1 MATSGTYNFQ
11 SVQVE
16 LLIREAYE
24 RIGILGEFVEPQ
36 KLDSAK
42 RSIDL
47 LLLEWMNKSV
57 NLWTLETA
65 YLTLVQGQG
74 QYTLPS
80 YVSDIIQVNNRIYN
94 GGPDDIIIVN
104 NRTYRR
110 QLGGQAQTNGEG
122 ANDENAVA
130 LNAFDENILTSC
142 IQAEANGNISYSYY
156 PKDQEISLIGLQSNT
171 TTEYSITVEVS
182 QDFLAQNDE
191 DWLQLFVIPPQV
203 YTAGVIKWIDVPIPT
218 SAKQYRIRETGG
230 AILSFQEI
238 YFCTSVDNPLDIN
251 IANVS
256 RYEYL
261 SLSNKK
267 LQGRPSIY
275 YLDRQITPILNLWP
289 VPSDISYISY
299 SYKKMI
305 QDVGSVGA
313 VYTNNLE
320 IPSRFYPAL
329 VWGLSWMLA
338 IKYKPEL
345 AHKPELAQMFQ
356 AEYERSFQLATNED
370 TERDAMT
377 IYASYDNTG
386 YYT

>member
-65 YLTLVQGQG
+65 DLTLVQGQG
-74 QYTLPS
+74 QYILPS

-94 GGPDDIIIVN
+94 GSPDNVIIVN
-104 NRTYRR
+104 NKTYRR
-110 QLGGQAQTNGEG
+110 QLGGTALTNGE
-122 ANDENAVA
+122 AQNDANAVA
-130 LNAFDENILTSC
+130 LNAFDGNSLTSC
-142 IQAEANGNISYSYY
+142 IQVADNGNISYSYH
-156 PKDQEISLIGLQSNT
+156 PNNKQEVSLIGLQSNT
-171 TTEYSITVEVS
+171 TTEYSITVEIS
-182 QDFLAQNDE
+182 QAFFDE
-191 DWLQLFVIPPQV
+191 GWLELFIIPPQV
-203 YTAGVIKWIDVPIPT
+203 YTAGVITWIDVPIPT
-218 SAKQYRIRETGG
+218 SATQYRIRETGG
-230 AILSFQEI
+230 ATLNIQEI
-238 YFCTSVDNPLDIN
+238 YFCISVDNPVDTP
-251 IANVS
+251 IAKVS

-261 SLSNKK
+261 SLANKK
-267 LQGRPSIY
+267 LQGRPTIY

-345 AHKPELAQMFQ
+345 AQMFQ

-370 TERDAMT
+370 TERGAMM

>member
-11 SVQVE
+11 LVQVE

-65 YLTLVQGQG
+65 DLTLVQGQG
-74 QYTLPS
+74 QYILPS

-94 GGPDDIIIVN
+94 GSPDNIIIVN
-104 NRTYRR
+104 NKTYTR
-110 QLGGQAQTNGEG
+110 QLNGNPYTSAGGDPEK
-122 ANDENAVA
+122 
-130 LNAFDENILTSC
+130 AFDGDVSTACTQN
-142 IQAEANGNISYSYY
+142 AGNGNILYNYH
-156 PKDQEISLIGLQSNT
+156 PNKQEISLIGLQSNT
-171 TTEYSITVEVS
+171 TTNYSITVEIS
-182 QDFLAQNDE
+182 QAALDE
-191 DWLQLFVIPPQV
+191 GWLELFIIPPQV
-203 YTAGVIKWIDVPIPT
+203 YTTGVITWIDVPIPT
-218 SAKQYRIRETGG
+218 NAKQYRIRETGG
-230 AILSFQEI
+230 ATLSFQEI
-238 YFCTSVDNPLDIN
+238 YFCTSVDNPIDIT
-251 IANVS
+251 ISNVS

-261 SLSNKK
+261 SLSNKQ
-267 LQGRPSIY
+267 LQGRPTTY

-345 AHKPELAQMFQ
+345 AQMFQ

-377 IYASYDNTG
+377 IYASYDNAG

>member
-36 KLDSAK
+36 KLESAK

-47 LLLEWMNKSV
+47 LLSEWINRSV
-57 NLWTLETA
+57 NLWTLETG
-65 YLTLVQGQG
+65 YLTLIRGQG
-74 QYTLPS
+74 QYILPS
-80 YVSDIIQVNNRIYN
+80 FVSDIIQVNNKTYTATGDN
-94 GGPDDIIIVN
+94 IIIVN

-110 QLGGQAQTNGEG
+110 QLGGSALTNGE
-122 ANDENAVA
+122 AQNNDQAVA
-130 LNAFDENILTSC
+130 LNAFDGNSLTAC
-142 IQAEANGNISYSYY
+142 TQAEENGNISYSL
-156 PKDQEISLIGLQSNT
+156 PAEQVISLIGLQSNNT
-171 TTEYSITVEVS
+171 TQYSITVEIAGNT
-182 QDFLAQNDE
+182 LGINDE
-191 DWLQLFVIPPQV
+191 DWSELFVIQPQI
-203 YTAGVIKWIDVPIPT
+203 YTAGVITWIDVPIPT

-230 AILSFQEI
+230 ATLSIQEL
-238 YFCTSVDNPLDIN
+238 YFCTSVDNSVDTP
-251 IANVS
+251 IAKVS

-261 SLSNKK
+261 SFPNKQ
-267 LQGRPSIY
+267 LQGRPNIC
-275 YLDRQITPILNLWP
+275 YLDRQITPILNFWP
-289 VPSDISYISY
+289 VPDNTYYISY

-338 IKYKPEL
+338 IKYKQDNPER
-345 AHKPELAQMFQ
+345 AQVFQ
-356 AEYERSFQLATNED
+356 VEYERSFNLAAEED
-370 TERDAMT
+370 TEKTTMT
-377 IYASYDNTG
+377 IYASYDNYR

>member
-11 SVQVE
+11 SVQTE

-47 LLLEWMNKSV
+47 LLLEWMSKSV

-65 YLTLVQGQG
+65 YLTLVPGQG
-74 QYTLPS
+74 QYILPS
-80 YVSDIIQVNNRIYN
+80 YVSDIIQVNSRTYL
-94 GGPDDIIIVN
+94 GGGDIIIVN
-104 NRTYRR
+104 NRAYRR
-110 QLGGQAQTNGEG
+110 QLGGSALTNGEA

-130 LNAFDENILTSC
+130 LNAFDGNSLTAC
-142 IQAEANGNISYSYY
+142 IQAENNGNISYSYAV
-156 PKDQEISLIGLQSNT
+156 DTVISLIGLQSNT
-171 TTEYSITVEVS
+171 NTFYSIIVEVS
-182 QDFLAQNDE
+182 QNVLDDNSWVE
-191 DWLQLFVIPPQV
+191 LFAITPQIF
-203 YTAGVIKWIDVPIPT
+203 TQGVIKWIDVPITT
-218 SAKQYRIRETGG
+218 SAKSYRIRETGG
-230 AILSFQEI
+230 ATLSLQEI
-238 YFCTSVDNPLDIN
+238 YFCTSVDNTIDTP

-256 RYEYL
+256 RYEFL
-261 SLSNKK
+261 SFPNKQLPGK
-267 LQGRPSIY
+267 PNIY
-275 YLDRQITPILNLWP
+275 YLDRQITPILNFWP
-289 VPSDISYISY
+289 IPDTTYYISY

-320 IPSRFYPAL
+320 IPARFYPAL

-338 IKYKPEL
+338 IKYKAEKAPML
-345 AHKPELAQMFQ
+345 Q
-356 AEYERSFQLATNED
+356 AEYERSFQLATDED
-370 TERDAMT
+370 TERDT
-377 IYASYDNTG
+377 IRIYASYDNYG

>member
-65 YLTLVQGQG
+65 DLTLVQGQG
-74 QYTLPS
+74 QYILPS

-94 GGPDDIIIVN
+94 GDQDDIIIVN
-104 NRTYRR
+104 NKTYRR
-110 QLGGQAQTNGEG
+110 QLGGNPYTNPGG
-122 ANDENAVA
+122 ADAV
-130 LNAFDENILTSC
+130 NAFDGDSSTACTLDDADGSIAYEYNPNEQI
-142 IQAEANGNISYSYY
+142 
-156 PKDQEISLIGLQSNT
+156 ISLIGLQSNT
-171 TTEYSITVEVS
+171 NTQYSITVEIS
-182 QDFLAQNDE
+182 QTADGTGWSE
-191 DWLQLFVIPPQV
+191 LFIIPPQE
-203 YTAGVIKWIDVPIPT
+203 YTTGVIKWIDVPIPT

-238 YFCTSVDNPLDIN
+238 YFCTSVDNPLDIT

-261 SLSNKK
+261 SLANKQ
-267 LQGRPSIY
+267 LQGRPTIY

-345 AHKPELAQMFQ
+345 AQMFQ

-377 IYASYDNTG
+377 IYASYDNAG

>member
-110 QLGGQAQTNGEG
+110 QLGGSPYISSGNGI
-122 ANDENAVA
+122 
-130 LNAFDENILTSC
+130 NAFDGNTSTAC
-142 IQAEANGNISYSYY
+142 IQNEQNGWIAYDYEPNKYA
-156 PKDQEISLIGLQSNT
+156 ISLIGLQSNT
-171 TTEYSITVEVS
+171 NTQYSITVEIT
-182 QDFLAQNDE
+182 QDTDNE
-191 DWLQLFVIPPQV
+191 VWSELFVIPPQL
-203 YTAGVIKWIDVPIPT
+203 YTTGVITWIDVPIPT
-218 SAKQYRIRETGG
+218 SAIQYRIRETGG
-230 AILSFQEI
+230 ATLSFQEI

-345 AHKPELAQMFQ
+345 AQMFQ

>member
-110 QLGGQAQTNGEG
+110 QLGGNPYTNPGG
-122 ANDENAVA
+122 ADPV
-130 LNAFDENILTSC
+130 NAFDGDSSTVCTLDDADGSIAYEYNPNEQI
-142 IQAEANGNISYSYY
+142 
-156 PKDQEISLIGLQSNT
+156 ISLIGLQSNNT
-171 TTEYSITVEVS
+171 TQYSITVEIS
-182 QDFLAQNDE
+182 QAIGDE
-191 DWLQLFVIPPQV
+191 GWIELFVIPPQV
-203 YTAGVIKWIDVPIPT
+203 YTIGVIKWIDVPVIT
-218 SAKQYRIRETGG
+218 SAKKYRIRETGG
-230 AILSFQEI
+230 ATLSFQEI